1 MLGLHFFIK
10 TTCVSSL
17 IILCVHSNKY
27 PDMSCSAI
35 GQPFDIGR
43 YISPRN
49 VNKKT
54 SRNTIHWN
62 KANNNKSM

>member
-1 MLGLHFFIK
+1 MLGLHFFYQNYM
-10 TTCVSSL
+10 CDVSL
-17 IILCVHSNKY
+17 IIIHLSKY

-49 VNKKT
+49 VNKNT